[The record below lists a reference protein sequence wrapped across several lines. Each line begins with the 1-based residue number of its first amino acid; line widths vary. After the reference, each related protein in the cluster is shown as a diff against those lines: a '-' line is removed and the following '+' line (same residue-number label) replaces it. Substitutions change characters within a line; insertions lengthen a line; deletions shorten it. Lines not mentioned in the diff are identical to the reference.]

1 MNIRKR
7 IRKKEEE
14 INSTWENEVRTHGK
28 DLKRWV
34 SKKKKDGVTSTA
46 KRWRGMTT
54 CSKKG
59 PTYIKHSRE

>member
-1 MNIRKR
+1 MEKT
-7 IRKKEEE
+7 
-14 INSTWENEVRTHGK
+14 SK
-28 DLKRWV
+28 DGCQ
-34 SKKKKDGVTSTA
+34 KKKKDGVTSTA